1 MERTGVFIS
10 YSRNDKRWLDDLRV
24 HLSFLEKEH
33 NFSIWDD
40 NKIKAGDDWQAE
52 ITRSIHSARVAL
64 LLVSAHFISSD
75 FIFREELP
83 RLLEAAEKDG
93 ASIFP
98 IIAGHCMFPEIPSLA
113 RFQAFNPPSRPLTD
127 MSDGERDALFVRVT
141 REVRN
146 VLNAQAPVNRPVFPG
161 SAKHNDQEPDL
172 ELSVA
177 RASTLLILQQNMEN
191 PDGLTISD
199 IYKLAKTMSRKNIA
213 TAIREMERSAYLA
226 RNKKEKMSYWKLSEK
241 GVKLAE
247 KFSKSIRFR

>member
-1 MERTGVFIS
+1 MFIS
-10 YSRNDKRWLDDLRV
+10 YSRNDKKWLDDLRV

-40 NKIKAGDDWQAE
+40 NKIRAGDDWRTE
-52 ITRSIHSARVAL
+52 ISRSIQSAKVAL

-83 RLLEAAEKDG
+83 RLLEAAERDG

-98 IIAGHCMFPEIPSLA
+98 IIIGHCMFPEIESLA

-127 MSDGERDALFVRVT
+127 MTDGERDALFVRVT

-146 VLNAQAPVNRPVFPG
+146 VLNTQTRVSRPALPEP
-161 SAKHNDQEPDL
+161 AKHNGQEPDL

-177 RASTLLILQQNMEN
+177 RASTLLILNQNREN

-199 IYKLAKTMSRKNIA
+199 ICNLAKTMSRKNVV
-213 TAIREMERSAYLA
+213 TAIREMERSAYLT
-226 RNKKEKMSYWKLSEK
+226 RNKKEKMSYWQLSEK

-247 KFSKSIRFR
+247 KFSKSIRFT